1 MSDLF
6 FSLFFSSFVWGG
18 GGAFFSFLNY
28 YFHFFTF
35 LAQMVKQSE
44 SYPECRMSSVSV

>member
-6 FSLFFSSFVWGG
+6 FHPLFGEG
-18 GGAFFSFLNY
+18 GGAFLSFLNY
-28 YFHFFTF
+28 YFHLFTF